1 MSVELDSGPGI
12 PDHPYNVMREPFTLV
27 LLEGACW
34 LVVLLFVGLALGL
47 THAAF
52 DRGRSRLFP
61 PHRLC

>member
-1 MSVELDSGPGI
+1 
-12 PDHPYNVMREPFTLV
+12 MREPFTLV
-27 LLEGACW
+27 FLEGACW

-52 DRGRSRLFP
+52 DRARSRLFP